1 MKVTKTALCIASAI
15 FATSAMATDSHNFSD
30 PTKTATSVYGDMATG
45 RLEAKFD
52 NIPDAKIS
60 GNTTVFNLG
69 VTSEVYNRDGVRA
82 AMMIGY
88 SYLDRLSGKIGNQP
102 DTDINVKNG
111 HRNAYSLGFAAA
123 KDFDHNI
130 LSTVYAN
137 FNYHWL
143 QADSPFLSEG
153 YDLTLTGKLNTIE
166 VGSGELNFYPSYT
179 YTHPKTKQPNG
190 DNDTFNTY
198 AVRVAYAMDMFS
210 VYAEPKRVDGEFV
223 YGLGA
228 GYNFTSDFVIGA
240 RYESFSKS
248 YNDLKL
254 ELSEFSLVLDYRF

>member
-1 MKVTKTALCIASAI
+1 
-15 FATSAMATDSHNFSD
+15 MATDSHDFSD
-30 PTKTATSVYGDMATG
+30 PTKTATSVYGNMATG
-45 RLEAKFD
+45 RLEAKID
-52 NIPDAKIS
+52 KIPDAKIS
-60 GNTTVFNLG
+60 ENTTVFNLG

-88 SYLDRLSGKIGNQP
+88 SYLDRLSGKIGNQHEA
-102 DTDINVKNG
+102 DINVKNG

-123 KDFDHNI
+123 KDFDNNI
-130 LSTVYAN
+130 LSTVYTS

-143 QADSPFLSEG
+143 QEDAPLLSEG
-153 YDLTLTGKLNTIE
+153 YDLTLTGKLNAIE

-179 YTHPKTKQPNG
+179 YTHPKT
-190 DNDTFNTY
+190 DNNTDSTFNTY

-240 RYESFSKS
+240 RYESFSKN